1 MKYTEDNAY
10 QFETDVQ
17 SYRNFVEKKLRPT
30 RDSIMQRYIYSN
42 NLKAMIFRLYYNRQT
57 NGTVGSPNKP

>member
-17 SYRNFVEKKLRPT
+17 SYRNFIEKKLRPT
-30 RDSIMQRYIYSN
+30 LSNQRIDSIKFIPINNPKTLLKYIPIAKY
-42 NLKAMIFRLYYNRQT
+42 LQKLL
-57 NGTVGSPNKP
+57 

>member
-17 SYRNFVEKKLRPT
+17 SYRNFVERKLKPT
-30 RDSIMQRYIYSN
+30 RDSMMQRYIYSN
-42 NLKAMIFRLYYNRQT
+42 NLKAMVFRLYYNRQI
-57 NGTVGSPNKP
+57 NGNGGSNKP